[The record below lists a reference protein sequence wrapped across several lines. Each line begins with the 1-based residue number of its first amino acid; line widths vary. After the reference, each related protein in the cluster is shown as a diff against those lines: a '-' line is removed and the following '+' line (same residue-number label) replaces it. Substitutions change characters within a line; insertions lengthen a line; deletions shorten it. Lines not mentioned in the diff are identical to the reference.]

1 MKLYWCREKIYHKY
15 NETEMV
21 KRKYVSY
28 KYIVTII
35 VKREKIY
42 QTFNQKLVEYSFVF
56 FSILA
61 VLYAYATYVVLI
73 RR

>member
-1 MKLYWCREKIYHKY
+1 
-15 NETEMV
+15 MV

-42 QTFNQKLVEYSFVF
+42 QTFNQKLVEYIFVF